1 MVVDRADQTL
11 RQARV
16 VMAADTLVMQVDEAV
31 MVPLTDHGIM
41 VVVAQA
47 ATRATVL
54 ALMVAQ
60 VAFLHLQDQAV
71 VPQVATTQAP
81 MVYQLVVA

>member
-1 MVVDRADQTL
+1 ML
-11 RQARV
+11 
-16 VMAADTLVMQVDEAV
+16 VDEAV

-41 VVVAQA
+41 VAEALVAIQ
-47 ATRATVL
+47 ATVL
-54 ALMVAQ
+54 TPMAVQ